1 MAAAALII
9 LIFFVIIIATIS
21 FEAVF
26 RNESQEN
33 FDNGIKDANTK
44 YEELKKS
51 VQTFDVPK
59 LDEPKKD

>member
-9 LIFFVIIIATIS
+9 AIFFVIIIATIS

-33 FDNGIKDANTK
+33 FDNGIKDNAKEKHPIENVAFPTP
-44 YEELKKS
+44 EIE
-51 VQTFDVPK
+51 
-59 LDEPKKD
+59 EPKKD

>member
-9 LIFFVIIIATIS
+9 AIFFVIIIATIS

-33 FDNGIKDANTK
+33 FDNGIKDNA
-44 YEELKKS
+44 EEKHS
-51 VQTFDVPK
+51 AEDVAFQTP
-59 LDEPKKD
+59 EIEEQKKD

>member
-9 LIFFVIIIATIS
+9 VIFFVIIIATIS

-33 FDNGIKDANTK
+33 FNNGIKDD
-44 YEELKKS
+44 EEKHPEEDAASPTPDIEKLKK
-51 VQTFDVPK
+51 D
-59 LDEPKKD
+59 